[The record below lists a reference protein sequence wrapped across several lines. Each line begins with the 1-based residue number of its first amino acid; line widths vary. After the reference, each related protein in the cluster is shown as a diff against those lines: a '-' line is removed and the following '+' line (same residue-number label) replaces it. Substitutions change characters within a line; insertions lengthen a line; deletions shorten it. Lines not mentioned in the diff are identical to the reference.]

1 MHKSLTMKIE
11 VLFFGITAD
20 IAKEKSIQLE
30 IEEGVSV
37 EKLRILLQ
45 VKYPNL
51 SNYKNFSVAVN
62 MEYASDDVVL
72 KIGDSVALIPPVS
85 GG

>member
-1 MHKSLTMKIE
+1 MVVSC
-11 VLFFGITAD
+11 
-20 IAKEKSIQLE
+20 QLE

>member
-1 MHKSLTMKIE
+1 MQLE

-20 IAKEKSIQLE
+20 IATEKSIQLE
-30 IEEGVSV
+30 IEEGLSV
-37 EKLRILLQ
+37 EKLRIFLQ
-45 VKYPNL
+45 IKYPNL
-51 SNYKNFSVAVN
+51 SNYKNYSVAVN

-72 KIGDSVALIPPVS
+72 KTGDAVALIPPVS

>member
-1 MHKSLTMKIE
+1 MMKLEI
-11 VLFFGITAD
+11 LFFGITAD
-20 IAKEKSIQLE
+20 IAQEKSIQLE
-30 IEEGVSV
+30 IDEGLSV

-62 MEYASDDVVL
+62 MEYANDDVLL
-72 KIGDSVALIPPVS
+72 KDSDSVALIPPVS

>member
-1 MHKSLTMKIE
+1 MKLE

>member
-1 MHKSLTMKIE
+1 MKLE

-30 IEEGVSV
+30 IEDGNSV
-37 EKLRILLQ
+37 ENLRNILCS
-45 VKYPNL
+45 KYPRL
-51 SNYKNFSVAVN
+51 SDYKNYSVAVN
-62 MEYASDDVVL
+62 MEYATNDVVL
-72 KIGDSVALIPPVS
+72 KSGDAVALIPPVS